1 MLQENLNKIA
11 QTLQQEIVLQLNIP
25 RQSKGYYGALKRGNS
40 PPIASG
46 NLAKNVKVEWV
57 GDINKGELSLV
68 VKMPDYWYYVNNGR
82 KPGRWPP
89 IAPIDR
95 WVVQK
100 AGFKNVVRD
109 QSGRFVS
116 RKSLVFL
123 IRRSIG
129 LYGYQGTEFLD
140 KAYANTSAI
149 IRDELG
155 DTIADWFLGL
165 FDEYTQ

>member
-1 MLQENLNKIA
+1 MLQEDLNNIA
-11 QTLQQEIVLQLNIP
+11 NILKTEIVLQLNTP
-25 RQSKGYYGALKRGNS
+25 RQSKGYYGTPKRGVS

-57 GDINKGELSLV
+57 GDIDRGELALV
-68 VKMPDYWYYVNNGR
+68 VKMPDYWYWVNYGR

-89 IAPIDR
+89 IAPIDK

-100 AGFKNVVRD
+100 QGFRDVIRD
-109 QSGRFVS
+109 QRGRFVS

-129 LYGYQGTEFLD
+129 QYGYQGTEFLD
-140 KAYANTSAI
+140 KAYANTAAI
-149 IRDELG
+149 IKEQFG
-155 DTIADWFLGL
+155 ETMSNWFLGL
-165 FDEYTQ
+165 FDDV

>member
-1 MLQENLNKIA
+1 MLQDDLNKIA
-11 QTLQQEIVLQLNIP
+11 NILQQEIVLQLNTP
-25 RQSKGYYGALKRGNS
+25 RQSKGYYGTPKRGTS

-46 NLAKNVKVEWV
+46 NLVKNVKVEWI
-57 GDINKGELSLV
+57 GDIKKNDLSLV
-68 VKMPDYWYYVNNGR
+68 VKMPEYWYYVNKGR
-82 KPGRWPP
+82 MPGRWPP

-95 WVVQK
+95 WVIQK

-129 LYGYQGTEFLD
+129 QYGYQGTEFLD
-140 KAYANTSAI
+140 KAYANTAAI
-149 IRDELG
+149 IKEQLG
-155 DTIADWFLGL
+155 DTLGDWFLGL
-165 FDEYTQ
+165 FDDYIE

>member
-1 MLQENLNKIA
+1 MLQEDLNNIA
-11 QTLQQEIVLQLNIP
+11 NILKTEIVLQLNTP
-25 RQSKGYYGALKRGNS
+25 RQSKGYYGTPKRGVS

-57 GDINKGELSLV
+57 GDIDRGELALV
-68 VKMPDYWYYVNNGR
+68 VKMPDYWYWVNYGR

-89 IAPIDR
+89 IAPIDK

-100 AGFKNVVRD
+100 QGFRDVIRD
-109 QSGRFVS
+109 QRGRFVS

-129 LYGYQGTEFLD
+129 QYGYQGTEFLD
-140 KAYANTSAI
+140 KAYANTAAI
-149 IRDELG
+149 IKEQFG
-155 DTIADWFLGL
+155 DTLGDWFLGL
-165 FDEYTQ
+165 FDDV